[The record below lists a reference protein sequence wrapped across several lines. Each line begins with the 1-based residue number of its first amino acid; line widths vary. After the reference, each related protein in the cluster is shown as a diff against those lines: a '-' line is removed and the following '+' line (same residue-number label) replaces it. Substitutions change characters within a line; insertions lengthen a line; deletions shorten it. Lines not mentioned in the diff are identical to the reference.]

1 MVPEYLGAKWI
12 GAITKAD
19 AKLPEGRWANS
30 VFKKDSFKAKW
41 QDTDTLSAKSIIL
54 RKEFCTGK
62 RKITDA
68 VVYISGLGHYE
79 MKINGHKVGDS
90 EFAPLWSEYS
100 KTVYYNT
107 YDVTQLLAEGRNA
120 ISVLLGNGFFN
131 VQRMGRYSKLQ
142 TSFGPPQMIMRM
154 EINFSDGSRQVI
166 KSGEDWK

>member
-1 MVPEYLGAKWI
+1 M
-12 GAITKAD
+12 
-19 AKLPEGRWANS
+19 
-30 VFKKDSFKAKW
+30 
-41 QDTDTLSAKSIIL
+41 
-54 RKEFCTGK
+54 
-62 RKITDA
+62 
-68 VVYISGLGHYE
+68 VYISGLGHYE

-166 KSGEDWK
+166 KSGEDWKYTLSPITFNSIYGANLTTQGSASPAATCPDSTTADGMTPCRWRDQRAR